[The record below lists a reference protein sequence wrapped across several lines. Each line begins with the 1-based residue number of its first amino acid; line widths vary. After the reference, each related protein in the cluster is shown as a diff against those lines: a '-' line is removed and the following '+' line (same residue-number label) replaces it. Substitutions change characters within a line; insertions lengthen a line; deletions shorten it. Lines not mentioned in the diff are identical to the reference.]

1 MRITRILLVLVFLAV
16 AAVYT
21 IQGLTGRRPADDV
34 PPVLTC
40 DSEILEISVHDG
52 QQALLS
58 GITAAD
64 DQDGDITGKV
74 LVTGIS
80 RLIDGSTARISY
92 AVFDS
97 DHNMATLTRSIRY
110 TDYRLPRFSL
120 EEPLIYDV
128 GQTVNLLDRLHASDV
143 VDGDITGAIR
153 VTYTDLATDTGIH
166 DLNVQVTNSMGD
178 TAWLTVPVIIRPVS
192 ENRLEVTLDTYLLY
206 LQQGD
211 SFRAGDHLKR
221 AAYNGD
227 SVSLGNVTIS
237 GQVDT
242 DIPGTYQIQYTC
254 VYGSHTGTAILTVVV
269 E

>member
-1 MRITRILLVLVFLAV
+1 MRLTKFILVLVFLAV

-21 IQGLTGRRPADDV
+21 IQGAAGRDAAAEV
-34 PPVLTC
+34 PPAISC
-40 DSEILEISVHDG
+40 DTGILELSVHDG
-52 QQALLS
+52 GKALLT
-58 GITAAD
+58 GVTASD
-64 DQDGDITGKV
+64 EQDGDLTDRV
-74 LVTGIS
+74 LVSGVS
-80 RLIDGSTARISY
+80 RLIEDNTAKVTY
-92 AVFDS
+92 VVFDS
-97 DHNMATLTRSIRY
+97 DDNMATLTRQIRY